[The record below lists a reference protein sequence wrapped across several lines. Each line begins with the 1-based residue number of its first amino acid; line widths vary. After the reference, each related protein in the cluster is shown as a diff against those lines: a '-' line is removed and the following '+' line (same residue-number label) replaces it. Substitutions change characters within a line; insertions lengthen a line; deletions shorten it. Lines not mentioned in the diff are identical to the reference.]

1 MANFSPM
8 ENTHTVIRRNVRL
21 DFQHS
26 VYFTREA
33 FSTGNETLAKILHP
47 DREGRRSKVIL
58 YVDEGLLDGN
68 PNLPQRINQYFRA
81 HEEDINLVHEPLFI
95 KGGEAAKNDWGLV
108 EKVWSDLNEHSICRH
123 SFVVIV
129 GGGAALD
136 LVGFAAST
144 AHRGIR
150 LVRLPTTTLS
160 QGDGGIGVKNG
171 VNFFGKKN
179 WVGAFAVPDAIVNDA
194 SFLRSLPE
202 NQKRAGYVEA
212 VKVALIRDRSFFEF
226 IEERVD
232 ALSHFEETAMEQ
244 VVRKSAAHHLDHIAG
259 SGDPFE
265 KGSARPLDFGHWVAH
280 KLEQI
285 SDFRIGHGE
294 AVAIGLAVDLVYSAR
309 VGLVKPETTER
320 VLRLLENL
328 GFDLYDKLL
337 LDENEDGERI
347 ILEGL
352 EEFREH
358 LGGQLTIT
366 LIQGIGEGIE
376 VNAMD
381 REEILASVEDL
392 RKRHLATPVK

>member
-1 MANFSPM
+1 MAD
-8 ENTHTVIRRNVRL
+8 TQTVIRRNVRL
-21 DFQHS
+21 DFLHS
-26 VYFTREA
+26 VYFTRNA
-33 FSTGNETLAKILHP
+33 FLTNNETLAEILRP
-47 DREGRRSKVIL
+47 SKEGKRTKVIL
-58 YVDEGLLDGN
+58 YLDEGLLDGN
-68 PNLPQRINQYFRA
+68 PNLPTRIEQYFRA
-81 HEEDINLVHEPLFI
+81 HAEDINLVCPPLFI
-95 KGGEAAKNDWGLV
+95 RGGESAKNDWGLV
-108 EKVWSDLNEHSICRH
+108 EKIWSDLNDHAMCRH
-123 SFVVIV
+123 SYVITV

-179 WVGAFAVPDAIVNDA
+179 WVGTFSVPDAIVNDI
-194 SFLRSLPE
+194 SLLRTLPE
-202 NQKRAGYVEA
+202 SQKRAGYVEA

-226 IEERVD
+226 IESKAQD
-232 ALSHFEETAMEQ
+232 LANFEEKAMEQ
-244 VVRKSAAHHLDHIAG
+244 VIRKSAAHHLDHIAG

-265 KGSARPLDFGHWVAH
+265 KGSARPLDFGHWAAH

-285 SDFRIGHGE
+285 SEFRISHGE
-294 AVAIGLAVDLVYSAR
+294 AVAIGIALDLAYASR
-309 VGLVKPETTER
+309 VGLVKAETTER
-320 VLRLLENL
+320 ILRLLEKL
-328 GFDLYDKLL
+328 GFGLFDELL
-337 LDENEDGERI
+337 LAENKNGKRI

-381 REEILASVEDL
+381 QREILESVGDL
-392 RKRHLATPVK
+392 QARHLAKPFA

>member
-1 MANFSPM
+1 MPD
-8 ENTHTVIRRNVRL
+8 TQTVIRRNVRL
-21 DFQHS
+21 DFPHS
-26 VYFTREA
+26 VHFTREA
-33 FSTGNETLAKILHP
+33 FSTSNETLAEILRP
-47 DREGRRSKVIL
+47 SREGRRSKVIV

-68 PNLPQRINQYFRA
+68 PNLPIRIEQYFRA
-81 HEEDINLVHEPLFI
+81 HEEELNLVRSPVFI
-95 KGGEAAKNDWGLV
+95 RGGEAAKNDWNLV
-108 EKVWSDLNEHSICRH
+108 ERIWEELNENAMCRH
-123 SFVVIV
+123 SYVVVV

-136 LVGFAAST
+136 LVGFAAGT
-144 AHRGIR
+144 AHRGVR

-179 WVGAFAVPDAIVNDA
+179 WVGTFAVPDAIVNDF
-194 SFLRSLPE
+194 SLLRSLPE

-212 VKVALIRDRSFFEF
+212 VKVALIRDRSFYEF
-226 IEERVD
+226 IEGRAEEL
-232 ALSHFEETAMEQ
+232 ASFEEEAMEQ
-244 VVRKSAAHHLDHIAG
+244 VIRKSAAHHLDHIAG

-294 AVAIGLAVDLVYSAR
+294 AVAIGMAVDLIYSAR
-309 VGLVKPETTER
+309 VGLVKPETTDR
-320 VLRLLENL
+320 ILRLLETL
-328 GFDLYDKLL
+328 GFRLFDDLL
-337 LDENEDGERI
+337 LTEEENGERA
-347 ILEGL
+347 ILKGL

-381 REEILASVEDL
+381 KTEILASVDDL
-392 RKRHLATPVK
+392 HKRHLAIPIT

>member
-1 MANFSPM
+1 M
-8 ENTHTVIRRNVRL
+8 ENTHTMIRRNVRL

-33 FSTGNETLAKILHP
+33 FSTSNETLAKILSP
-47 DREGRRSKVIL
+47 NREGRRSKVIL

-81 HEEDINLVHEPLFI
+81 HVEEINLVHEPLFI

-108 EKVWSDLNEHSICRH
+108 EKIWSDLNEHSICRH

-179 WVGAFAVPDAIVNDA
+179 WVGTFAVPDAIVNDA

-226 IEERVD
+226 IEERVE

-244 VVRKSAAHHLDHIAG
+244 VVRKSAALHLDHIAG

-320 VLRLLENL
+320 VLRLLEHL
-328 GFDLYDKLL
+328 GFNIYDELL
-337 LDENEDGERI
+337 LADSNDGGRI

-381 REEILASVEDL
+381 REEILESVVDL
-392 RKRHLATPVK
+392 HKRHLATPVK

>member
-1 MANFSPM
+1 M
-8 ENTHTVIRRNVRL
+8 ENTHTMIRRNVRL

-33 FSTGNETLAKILHP
+33 FSTSNETLAKILSP
-47 DREGRRSKVIL
+47 NREGRRSKVIL

-68 PNLPQRINQYFRA
+68 PNLPHRIKQYFRA
-81 HEEDINLVHEPLFI
+81 HEEEINLVHEPLFI

-226 IEERVD
+226 IEER
-232 ALSHFEETAMEQ
+232 AEELCHFEETAMEQ
-244 VVRKSAAHHLDHIAG
+244 VVRKSAALHLDHIAG

-320 VLRLLENL
+320 VLSLLEHL
-328 GFDLYDKLL
+328 GFNIYDELL
-337 LDENEDGERI
+337 LADSNDGGRI

-381 REEILASVEDL
+381 REEILESVVDL
-392 RKRHLATPVK
+392 HERHLATLVK

>member
-1 MANFSPM
+1 M
-8 ENTHTVIRRNVRL
+8 ENTHTMIRRNVRL

-33 FSTGNETLAKILHP
+33 FSTSNETLAKILSP
-47 DREGRRSKVIL
+47 NREGRRSKVIL
-58 YVDEGLLDGN
+58 YIDEGLLDGN

-81 HEEDINLVHEPLFI
+81 HVEEINLVHEPLFI

-179 WVGAFAVPDAIVNDA
+179 WVGTFAVPDAIVNDA

-226 IEERVD
+226 IEERVE

-244 VVRKSAAHHLDHIAG
+244 VVRKSAALHLDHIAG

-320 VLRLLENL
+320 VLRLLEHL
-328 GFDLYDKLL
+328 GFNIYDELL
-337 LDENEDGERI
+337 LADSNDGGRI

-381 REEILASVEDL
+381 REEILESVVDL
-392 RKRHLATPVK
+392 HKRHLATPVK

>member
-1 MANFSPM
+1 M
-8 ENTHTVIRRNVRL
+8 ENTHTMIRRNVRL

-33 FSTGNETLAKILHP
+33 FSTSNETLAKILSP
-47 DREGRRSKVIL
+47 NREGRRSKVIL
-58 YVDEGLLDGN
+58 YIDEGLLDGN

-81 HEEDINLVHEPLFI
+81 HVEEINLVHEPLFI

-108 EKVWSDLNEHSICRH
+108 EKIWSDLNEHSICRH

-179 WVGAFAVPDAIVNDA
+179 WVGTFAVPDAIVNDA

-226 IEERVD
+226 IEERVE

-244 VVRKSAAHHLDHIAG
+244 VVRKSAALHLDHIAG

-320 VLRLLENL
+320 VLRLLEHL
-328 GFDLYDKLL
+328 GFNIYDELL
-337 LDENEDGERI
+337 LADSNDGGRI

-381 REEILASVEDL
+381 REEILESVVDL
-392 RKRHLATPVK
+392 HKRHLATPVK

>member
-1 MANFSPM
+1 M
-8 ENTHTVIRRNVRL
+8 ENTHTMIRRNVRL

-33 FSTGNETLAKILHP
+33 FSTSNETLAKILSP
-47 DREGRRSKVIL
+47 NREGRRSKVIL

-81 HEEDINLVHEPLFI
+81 HVEEINLVHEPLFI

-179 WVGAFAVPDAIVNDA
+179 WVGTFAVPDAIVNDA

-226 IEERVD
+226 IEERVE

-244 VVRKSAAHHLDHIAG
+244 VVRKSAALHLDHIAG

-320 VLRLLENL
+320 VLRLLEHL
-328 GFDLYDKLL
+328 GFNIYDELL
-337 LDENEDGERI
+337 LADSNDGGRI

-381 REEILASVEDL
+381 REEILESVVDL
-392 RKRHLATPVK
+392 HKRHLATPVK

>member
-1 MANFSPM
+1 M
-8 ENTHTVIRRNVRL
+8 
-21 DFQHS
+21 
-26 VYFTREA
+26 
-33 FSTGNETLAKILHP
+33 
-47 DREGRRSKVIL
+47 
-58 YVDEGLLDGN
+58 
-68 PNLPQRINQYFRA
+68 
-81 HEEDINLVHEPLFI
+81 
-95 KGGEAAKNDWGLV
+95 
-108 EKVWSDLNEHSICRH
+108 
-123 SFVVIV
+123 
-129 GGGAALD
+129 
-136 LVGFAAST
+136 
-144 AHRGIR
+144 
-150 LVRLPTTTLS
+150 
-160 QGDGGIGVKNG
+160 
-171 VNFFGKKN
+171 
-179 WVGAFAVPDAIVNDA
+179 GAFAVPDAIVNDA

-232 ALSHFEETAMEQ
+232 ALSKFEETAMEQ

-320 VLRLLENL
+320 VLRLLERL

-337 LDENEDGERI
+337 LDESKDGERI

-392 RKRHLATPVK
+392 HKRHLAAPVK

>member
-1 MANFSPM
+1 M
-8 ENTHTVIRRNVRL
+8 IRRNVRL

-33 FSTGNETLAKILHP
+33 FSTSNETLAKILSP
-47 DREGRRSKVIL
+47 NREGRRSKVIL
-58 YVDEGLLDGN
+58 YIDEGLLDGN

-81 HEEDINLVHEPLFI
+81 HVEEINLVHEPLFI

-108 EKVWSDLNEHSICRH
+108 EKIWSDLNEHSICRH

-179 WVGAFAVPDAIVNDA
+179 WVGTFAVPDAIVNDA

-226 IEERVD
+226 IEERVE

-244 VVRKSAAHHLDHIAG
+244 VVRKSAALHLDHIAG

-320 VLRLLENL
+320 VLRLLEHL
-328 GFDLYDKLL
+328 GFNIYDELL
-337 LDENEDGERI
+337 LADSNDGGRI

-381 REEILASVEDL
+381 REEILESVVDL
-392 RKRHLATPVK
+392 HKRHLATPVK

>member
-1 MANFSPM
+1 M
-8 ENTHTVIRRNVRL
+8 ENTHTMIRRNVRL
-21 DFQHS
+21 DLQHS

-33 FSTGNETLAKILHP
+33 FSTGNETLAKILRP
-47 DREGRRSKVIL
+47 SREGRRSKVIL

-81 HEEDINLVHEPLFI
+81 HEEEINLVHEPLFI
-95 KGGEAAKNDWGLV
+95 KGGEAAKNDWNLV

-212 VKVALIRDRSFFEF
+212 VKVALIRDRAFFQF

-232 ALSHFEETAMEQ
+232 ALSRFEETAMEQ
-244 VVRKSAAHHLDHIAG
+244 VVRKSAAHHLEHIAG

-309 VGLVKPETTER
+309 VGLVKSETTER
-320 VLRLLENL
+320 VLRLLERL
-328 GFDLYDKLL
+328 GFDLYEKLL
-337 LDENEDGERI
+337 LDENADGERI

>member
-1 MANFSPM
+1 MAD
-8 ENTHTVIRRNVRL
+8 TQTVIRRNVRL
-21 DFQHS
+21 DFPHS
-26 VYFTREA
+26 VHFTREA
-33 FSTGNETLAKILHP
+33 FLTSNDTLAEILRP
-47 DREGRRSKVIL
+47 SREGLRTKLIVYL
-58 YVDEGLLDGN
+58 DEGLLDGN
-68 PNLPQRINQYFRA
+68 PNLPTRIEQYFRA
-81 HEEDINLVHEPLFI
+81 HEEEINLVCPPVFI
-95 KGGEAAKNDWGLV
+95 RGGEPAKNNWHLV
-108 EKVWSDLNEHSICRH
+108 EGIWSDLNERAMCRH
-123 SFVVIV
+123 SYVMVV

-144 AHRGIR
+144 AHRGVR

-179 WVGAFAVPDAIVNDA
+179 WVGTFAVPDAIVNDF
-194 SFLRSLPE
+194 SLLLSLPE
-202 NQKRAGYVEA
+202 DQKRSGYVEA

-226 IEERVD
+226 IEVRADEL
-232 ALSHFEETAMEQ
+232 AMFEEKAMEQ
-244 VVRKSAAHHLDHIAG
+244 LIRKSAAHHLDHIAG

-285 SDFRIGHGE
+285 SEFRIGHGE
-294 AVAIGLAVDLVYSAR
+294 AVAIGMAVDLTYSAR
-309 VGLVKPETTER
+309 VGLVKSETTDR
-320 VLRLLENL
+320 VLRLLETL
-328 GFDLYDKLL
+328 GFRLFDKLL
-337 LDENEDGERI
+337 LTEDENREPT
-347 ILEGL
+347 ILKGL

-381 REEILASVEDL
+381 KAEILASVNDL
-392 RKRHLATPVK
+392 RKRHLAKPLA

>member
-1 MANFSPM
+1 M
-8 ENTHTVIRRNVRL
+8 ENTHTMIRRNVRL

-33 FSTGNETLAKILHP
+33 FSTSNETLAKILSP
-47 DREGRRSKVIL
+47 NREGRRSKVIL
-58 YVDEGLLDGN
+58 YIDEGLLDGN

-81 HEEDINLVHEPLFI
+81 HVEEINLVHEPLFI

-179 WVGAFAVPDAIVNDA
+179 WVGTFAVPDAIVNDA

-226 IEERVD
+226 IEERAE

-244 VVRKSAAHHLDHIAG
+244 VVRKSAALHLDHIAG

-320 VLRLLENL
+320 VLRLLEHL
-328 GFDLYDKLL
+328 GFNIYDELL
-337 LDENEDGERI
+337 LADSNDGGRI

-381 REEILASVEDL
+381 REEILESVVDL
-392 RKRHLATPVK
+392 HKRHLATPVK